1 MTGLEPRPYSDREL
15 TLAAITLTFQRARA
29 AQRELTGPPTPLP
42 GGDDPWPS
50 GATQLDTAELHRPD
64 LLGSAADDAEVDGA
78 ERHRARLDD
87 AELEDAELDDAEL
100 DDAEV
105 DGAERHRARLNDAEL
120 DDAELDD
127 AEVDGAGGH
136 RARLDDAELDDAELD
151 DAELDG
157 GALAGDAGAEA
168 ELPNPIVTDANLRH
182 YLDQATRF
190 QGDASPPTA
199 GGRRARLIAVGPRR
213 LDQTRYNTAMV
224 HAIHQ
229 LDHRTRLQQRTIARL
244 EAELADTRRA
254 LAALEVERGSSS

>member
-105 DGAERHRARLNDAEL
+105 DGADAERHRARLDA
-120 DDAELDD
+120 
-127 AEVDGAGGH
+127 
-136 RARLDDAELDDAELD
+136 AELDDAELD